1 MSDTWVDTEIVT
13 ITKLHTLL
21 RDKMRTMW
29 HEKAYVQY
37 TAAVTV
43 ASVTSTSPTLVVSSG
58 ALTYEA
64 VPHEIEFFSPW
75 VQVNPSDV
83 VYFSL
88 WDDTTDMGLLGI
100 HGSTG
105 TTDTSP
111 AYFTRKLF
119 PTAGSHTYKVMVYAS
134 ANAGSHIVGAGAGGV
149 NVTLPG
155 YIRVMAKGDV

>member
-64 VPHEIEFFSPW
+64 VPHEIEFFAPW
-75 VQVNPSDV
+75 IQIEPTEAAI
-83 VYFSL
+83 FTL
-88 WDDTTDMGLLGI
+88 WDDTLDMGTLAV
-100 HGSTG
+100 HGETW
-105 TTDTSP
+105 TTDYSP
-111 AYFTRKLF
+111 GYFTRKLF
-119 PTAGSHTYKVMVYAS
+119 PTAGSHTFKVMVYAS
-134 ANAGSHIVGAGAGGV
+134 AVGGYTVGAGAGGT
-149 NVTLPG
+149 NTALPG
-155 YIRVMAKGDV
+155 YIRIMAKGGE